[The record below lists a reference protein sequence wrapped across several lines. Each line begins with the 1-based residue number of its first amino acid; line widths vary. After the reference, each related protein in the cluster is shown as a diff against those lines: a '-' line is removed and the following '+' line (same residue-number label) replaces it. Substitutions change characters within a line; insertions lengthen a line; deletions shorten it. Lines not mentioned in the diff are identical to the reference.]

1 MSPNFDKILNSTKY
15 EGNRISLQ
23 TETCNVFGI
32 KYKIKTKDYSTSL
45 HDRQI

>member
-23 TETCNVFGI
+23 TCNVFGI
-32 KYKIKTKDYSTSL
+32 KYKIKTKD
-45 HDRQI
+45 